1 MTSRLLMKK
10 WCLIIGFVFSFAL
23 TMFCSQQNANAYTG
37 WQYDHCMETSG
48 GRGHISSVEWACSV
62 AVNYACSLWIGSS
75 NGTDT
80 TIEIDE
86 GQSWATAIYW
96 GMCTGSHQTAA
107 VNVYVTNANNSI
119 EGSDYVP
126 RGSWGNPRST
136 STYIDVNRFIS
147 GIYPQTYGDAKYYT
161 RNVNIHRCN
170 AEDPSSCSDQY
181 SEVTL
186 VVRESNKTLRMKAI
200 DTNGNSLSW
209 YAPDQ
214 TTTVKSGSYAS
225 LTAYNLTSN
234 GYKKVKWGW
243 STWAGQWWDDTN
255 MTYSTYLNDDTTIYA
270 IYQLDQKT
278 LTMKAIDH
286 NGNSLSHLVA
296 DKSTT
301 VINGNYASLT
311 ASGLT
316 GYTKKWWGTSTWS
329 GSWTENYDMTY
340 GKYLYNNETIYA
352 VYERHEFSGRARV
365 FEGNSTSGSNSKNTG
380 YVETNNTQTLN
391 INCLNSGCTATFDLA
406 LKTVRG
412 SAAIS
417 YTVYRSQN
425 NGSGITQSTYPLYYP
440 STSGTTVQIYRNGR
454 YESAFTETIYPG
466 QTVCYYVTFYPY
478 GSYSNTTTATAKACA
493 HANPSTFEGL
503 AKVTTPSG
511 TKTLGWRNTSVTET
525 QNITGCTLSG
535 CTVTFEHHLKR
546 TAGVGSTAYT
556 ITRTS
561 NFTGRTGNATLKNET
576 EYFTGISNGTGKKEY
591 DESITLVPGQVV
603 CEILTFKP
611 NNDVVNVASNT
622 QIKIC
627 ASALGNAQ
635 PEDPRDP
642 EKMNDDSYSD
652 AFLDMRVKNPEGPTK
667 YQKYQKNVYA
677 KPGQTLS
684 YRSTY
689 NPLLQYAYS
698 VVSQKFRLNGT
709 GTIYPTNYVNNSST
723 LGTLYNSYKGS
734 GYGNWNNSY
743 TVKSDANSFI
753 TAYSENHYYSNGQ
766 TTKRVSTN
774 QHRVTISEV
783 GRNLSETAATNL
795 NSRTQT
801 TPGQISFT
809 ADGSNNNVGNVYTTN
824 RSSQASAYVPYNY
837 DTKLVIEEKPDGT
850 EQDVIYAGE
859 EKDIKY
865 EIDVIPKTNP
875 ETTDGSDAQKYATVM
890 REAISKV
897 VIYKGTEKG
906 PSDGWGSGKNDELC
920 NYFGVAPGAS
930 TCFYA
935 DEQSAR
941 TLNPSGNLNGE
952 QHKLQLTM
960 QVPDI
965 AAGSQ
970 ICVAVASY
978 PSSSGSATNWNDP
991 EGSHKWRIS
1000 KSRCFT
1006 IAKKPLFEVWG
1017 GGLYSGG
1024 TIKTSVMTKNNLKGI
1039 GNITGGKMVFSSWV
1053 EQIVNAQGIANGI
1066 ASGAATGRAS
1076 NVAGGGTLEG
1086 GSQNYCN
1093 NRVPLSLANYSSH
1106 ATTGIC
1112 PNNQVTGRSGIS
1124 AVISNKESLVGTL
1137 PNEDAQSYN
1146 YSAPATITLNNSTA
1160 KSIIRYNSTSNLTI
1174 NGSTANTGKT
1184 HIIKATGNV
1193 VINGNINYQGATY
1206 SNMSDIPK
1214 VIIYG
1219 DNITI
1224 ACGVSVVKAILI
1236 AEKDLDTCPTTD
1248 INARQNSRRLTVTGA
1263 IITNKLFLNR
1273 TYGAATGVNSKE
1285 PAEIVNYDVSTV
1297 LWGRAKSD
1305 PDNEHKNLTA
1315 VYQHE
1320 IAPRY

>member
-1 MTSRLLMKK
+1 M
-10 WCLIIGFVFSFAL
+10 
-23 TMFCSQQNANAYTG
+23 
-37 WQYDHCMETSG
+37 
-48 GRGHISSVEWACSV
+48 
-62 AVNYACSLWIGSS
+62 
-75 NGTDT
+75 
-80 TIEIDE
+80 
-86 GQSWATAIYW
+86 
-96 GMCTGSHQTAA
+96 
-107 VNVYVTNANNSI
+107 
-119 EGSDYVP
+119 
-126 RGSWGNPRST
+126 
-136 STYIDVNRFIS
+136 
-147 GIYPQTYGDAKYYT
+147 
-161 RNVNIHRCN
+161 
-170 AEDPSSCSDQY
+170 
-181 SEVTL
+181 
-186 VVRESNKTLRMKAI
+186 
-200 DTNGNSLSW
+200 
-209 YAPDQ
+209 
-214 TTTVKSGSYAS
+214 
-225 LTAYNLTSN
+225 
-234 GYKKVKWGW
+234 
-243 STWAGQWWDDTN
+243 
-255 MTYSTYLNDDTTIYA
+255 
-270 IYQLDQKT
+270 
-278 LTMKAIDH
+278 
-286 NGNSLSHLVA
+286 
-296 DKSTT
+296 
-301 VINGNYASLT
+301 
-311 ASGLT
+311 
-316 GYTKKWWGTSTWS
+316 
-329 GSWTENYDMTY
+329 
-340 GKYLYNNETIYA
+340 
-352 VYERHEFSGRARV
+352 
-365 FEGNSTSGSNSKNTG
+365 
-380 YVETNNTQTLN
+380 
-391 INCLNSGCTATFDLA
+391 
-406 LKTVRG
+406 
-412 SAAIS
+412 
-417 YTVYRSQN
+417 
-425 NGSGITQSTYPLYYP
+425 
-440 STSGTTVQIYRNGR
+440 
-454 YESAFTETIYPG
+454 
-466 QTVCYYVTFYPY
+466 
-478 GSYSNTTTATAKACA
+478 
-493 HANPSTFEGL
+493 
-503 AKVTTPSG
+503 
-511 TKTLGWRNTSVTET
+511 
-525 QNITGCTLSG
+525 
-535 CTVTFEHHLKR
+535 
-546 TAGVGSTAYT
+546 
-556 ITRTS
+556 
-561 NFTGRTGNATLKNET
+561 
-576 EYFTGISNGTGKKEY
+576 
-591 DESITLVPGQVV
+591 
-603 CEILTFKP
+603 
-611 NNDVVNVASNT
+611 
-622 QIKIC
+622 
-627 ASALGNAQ
+627 
-635 PEDPRDP
+635 
-642 EKMNDDSYSD
+642 
-652 AFLDMRVKNPEGPTK
+652 
-667 YQKYQKNVYA
+667 
-677 KPGQTLS
+677 
-684 YRSTY
+684 
-689 NPLLQYAYS
+689 
-698 VVSQKFRLNGT
+698 
-709 GTIYPTNYVNNSST
+709 
-723 LGTLYNSYKGS
+723 
-734 GYGNWNNSY
+734 
-743 TVKSDANSFI
+743 
-753 TAYSENHYYSNGQ
+753 
-766 TTKRVSTN
+766 
-774 QHRVTISEV
+774 

-897 VIYKGTEKG
+897 VIYKGAEKG
-906 PSDGWGSGKNDELC
+906 ASDGWGSGKNDELC
-920 NYFGVAPGAS
+920 NYFGVTPGAS

-1137 PNEDAQSYN
+1137 PNEDAQSYD
-1146 YSAPATITLNNSTA
+1146 YSAPATITLNNSTT

-1174 NGSTANTGKT
+1174 NASTANTGKT

-1193 VINGNINYQGATY
+1193 MINGNIDYQGATY
-1206 SNMSDIPK
+1206 GNMSDIPK

-1236 AEKDLDTCPTTD
+1236 AEKDLNTCPTTD